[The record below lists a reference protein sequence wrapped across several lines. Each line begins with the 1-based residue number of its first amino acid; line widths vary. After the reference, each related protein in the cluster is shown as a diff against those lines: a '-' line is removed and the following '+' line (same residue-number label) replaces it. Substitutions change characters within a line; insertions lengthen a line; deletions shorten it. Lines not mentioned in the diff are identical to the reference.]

1 MKNNRIYSGCKAIL
15 SLLLCCAVV
24 LGFSP
29 CQGFSEE
36 GEASVP
42 TETTAA
48 GSGRQIV
55 QTSAASADKI
65 DGYGDLLL
73 DLTSGELKELG
84 A

>member
-1 MKNNRIYSGCKAIL
+1 MKNNRICSGCKSIL

-36 GEASVP
+36 GEPSVP
-42 TETTAA
+42 TETTA
-48 GSGRQIV
+48 SEPERQIV